1 MVITCIYVVYFI
13 VFWNLICPFDAKNT
27 NGMLNCVVYILP
39 MASSDDF
46 EQSLQTVTFS
56 ARQSTKT
63 VYIKINDDNR
73 VENTEAFQVEIL
85 LSYSEY
91 SRGVRFGSP
100 SKVKVYIKDGMQV

>member
-1 MVITCIYVVYFI
+1 
-13 VFWNLICPFDAKNT
+13 
-27 NGMLNCVVYILP
+27 MLNCVVYILP
-39 MASSDDF
+39 IASSDDF
-46 EQSLQTVTFS
+46 EQSLQTVTFL

-85 LSYSEY
+85 ISYSEY